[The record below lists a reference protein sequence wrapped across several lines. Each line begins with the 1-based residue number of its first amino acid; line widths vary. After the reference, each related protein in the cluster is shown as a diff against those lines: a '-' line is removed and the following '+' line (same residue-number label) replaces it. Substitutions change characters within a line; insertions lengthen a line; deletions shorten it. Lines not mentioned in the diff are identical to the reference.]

1 MTSQN
6 AIKVQH
12 VSKNIG
18 GNDLIKD
25 LSFSI
30 QRGEICGLLG
40 PNGAGKTLTI
50 RMMVGLI
57 SITEGDIFIE
67 GHSVRTQ
74 RTNALRHI
82 GAIVENPDLYSYMTG
97 IQNLKHFARMYKQPI
112 TKERMMEV
120 AELVE
125 LTDAIHNKVKT
136 YSLGM
141 RQRLGIAQALLHK
154 PSVLILDEP
163 TNGLDPAGIHQLRN
177 YLYQLAKKENI
188 AVIISSHLLSEIE
201 LMCDRV
207 VIIQNGVFVGEHN
220 IKAAKEANTQ
230 VEMEVEFEITE
241 PVRAAT
247 LLTNI
252 PIIRTTERTITV
264 STTKQHIPEL
274 VATLVQNGIGVFQVQ
289 IKTKSLEETFLSI
302 TGGTHPS

>member
-1 MTSQN
+1 MTNQN
-6 AIKVQH
+6 AIEVQH

-18 GNDLIKD
+18 GDELIKA

-67 GHSVRTQ
+67 GHSIRTQ

-82 GAIVENPDLYSYMTG
+82 GAIVENPDLYGYMTG
-97 IQNLKHFARMYKQPI
+97 MQNLKHFARMYEQPI

-125 LTDAIHNKVKT
+125 LTDAMHRKVKT

-154 PSVLILDEP
+154 PSILILDEP

-177 YLYQLAKKENI
+177 YLYMLAKEENI

-207 VIIQNGVFVGEHN
+207 VIIQNGVFVGEHS
-220 IKAAKEANTQ
+220 IKEKKETDTQ
-230 VEMEVEFEITE
+230 VEVEFEITE
-241 PVRAAT
+241 PAKAAT
-247 LLTNI
+247 LLASI
-252 PIIRTTERTITV
+252 PIVKTTDSTITV
-264 STTKQHIPEL
+264 TAAKQHIPKI
-274 VATLVQNGIGVFQVQ
+274 VATLVQNEIGVFQVR
-289 IKTKSLEETFLSI
+289 IKTRSLEETFLSI
-302 TGGTHPS
+302 TGGTHSS